1 MTRTTRYNDERAHAL
16 SAGAASRHLALLAAL
31 PVPVAE
37 TRSRVT
43 RASCHTLTDQFGP
56 ERAVLRAPATA
67 LPGINLARLH
77 AVTTHETADLG
88 LTLAEVIA
96 AEEDERQRRQARAAA
111 LRVGGLRRLLEAE
124 RLRAAT
130 IEHMVDS
137 LALFEV
143 TPVYPADFELMLVDV
158 AHASGFA
165 RVEGGYRLLEGMRP
179 VGPLITDEDL
189 GVGRSRDEL
198 ERSAADAADEFA
210 EVWELILA
218 LLWSGSG
225 SDSID
230 SLLDDANALGVDLDD
245 DGPATDDDIDLDDPD
260 EVVRFDFRRAAHLH
274 TQVAPVREAARQLA
288 KAEREQAA
296 ERERR
301 RRRWAEHHAKR
312 ARESEIRRRIAKA
325 AIRDLRLGRDTTVSD
340 GNPDG
345 DKGDDGWSR

>member
-1 MTRTTRYNDERAHAL
+1 MTKTTPSNDERAHAL
-16 SAGAASRHLALLAAL
+16 SARAAGRHLALLAAL
-31 PVPVAE
+31 PVPVAD

-56 ERAVLRAPATA
+56 ERAILRAPATA

-77 AVTTHETADLG
+77 ALTTHETSDLG
-88 LTLAEVIA
+88 LTLVDVIA
-96 AEEDERQRRQARAAA
+96 AEDRERQRRQARAAA

-130 IEHMVDS
+130 IVHMVDS

-143 TPVYPADFELMLVDV
+143 TPVYPADFDLMLADV

-179 VGPLITDEDL
+179 VGSLITDEDL

-230 SLLDDANALGVDLDD
+230 SLLDDANALGIELDD
-245 DGPATDDDIDLDDPD
+245 DGPATVDDIDLDDPD

-274 TQVAPVREAARQLA
+274 TQVAPAREAARQLA
-288 KAEREQAA
+288 RAEREQAA

-301 RRRWAEHHAKR
+301 QRRWAEHQAKR
-312 ARESEIRRRIAKA
+312 AREREIRRRIAKA
-325 AIRDLRLGRDTTVSD
+325 AICDLRLGRDTRVNGD
-340 GNPDG
+340 KPDG
-345 DKGDDGWSR
+345 DKGDDGWSL